1 MDRER
6 ILILGAAGKDFHV
19 FNMVYRENTKVEV
32 VAFTAT
38 QIPDITDRKYP
49 PILAGEQY
57 PNGIDIL
64 DETYLST
71 IIKESRIDTCVFAYS
86 DVEHNTVMNL
96 ASIANANGADFKLL
110 SMDKTMLKTNKIV
123 ISIVAVRTGV
133 GKSQTSRY
141 ITNILKETG
150 LRVVAIRHPMPYGD
164 LSKQINQRY
173 SEYADLDR
181 HDCTIEEREEYE
193 PYIDRGFVIFSGID
207 YGKILQSAEKEAD
220 IIIWDGG
227 NNDTP
232 FIKSDIH
239 ICLADPHRAGHE
251 LLYHPGETNFRS
263 ANVILIN
270 KVDSAEETKIRLVEA
285 NAARVN
291 PNATVIRTSSPV
303 SVENEE
309 IVIGKRVLVIEDG
322 PTITHGSM
330 AFGAGIIAANK
341 VNAKIVDPKP
351 FLEGSIKDA
360 FSKYPHLD
368 LALPALGYSEK
379 QLQELENVINAVDC
393 DFVLS
398 GTPIDLTRVISV
410 NKPIVRVRYELAEV
424 DGNIL
429 SDIIKKI
436 AKGTELGTIKES
448 ISKPIPGKR

>member
-1 MDRER
+1 
-6 ILILGAAGKDFHV
+6 
-19 FNMVYRENTKVEV
+19 
-32 VAFTAT
+32 
-38 QIPDITDRKYP
+38 
-49 PILAGEQY
+49 
-57 PNGIDIL
+57 
-64 DETYLST
+64 
-71 IIKESRIDTCVFAYS
+71 
-86 DVEHNTVMNL
+86 
-96 ASIANANGADFKLL
+96 
-110 SMDKTMLKTNKIV
+110 MDKTMLKTNKIV

-303 SVENEE
+303 SIENEE
-309 IVIGKRVLVIEDG
+309 MVNGKKVLVIEDG

-360 FSKYPHLD
+360 FSKYPQLD